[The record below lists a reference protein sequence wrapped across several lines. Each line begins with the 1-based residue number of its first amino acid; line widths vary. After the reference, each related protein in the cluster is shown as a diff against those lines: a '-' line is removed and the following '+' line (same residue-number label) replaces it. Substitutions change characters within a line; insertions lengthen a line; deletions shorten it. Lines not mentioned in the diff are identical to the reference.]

1 MRRAVSKKL
10 WLIFGTFL
18 AIQNAEAEEN
28 RSAVFTL
35 DSDRK
40 TGVSLPSAPVEIKQD
55 VKKDLRRNALREAAL
70 SYGLRLGLAEQSQE
84 IDALLQK
91 QRKILSRIFY
101 FRSLLIELSSGVFL
115 QPPVIIEADQGISLE
130 ENGRVAAL
138 ADKTYRILAPARLV
152 MSEQGWEEYLTLPL
166 ETIDPPPKVL
176 FPRTGEEEEIWHTHL
191 EEGKKQGQQQAREIF
206 EENLSRL
213 ERDFT
218 GQITYRLLLSQGL
231 ITRPYVAHKNRGIT
245 GDNIVL
251 RISDQEVRV
260 TADAA
265 FQHRK
270 EKWTPQLY

>member
-1 MRRAVSKKL
+1 MHRAVRTIVL
-10 WLIFGTFL
+10 LFL
-18 AIQNAEAEEN
+18 FSLTLGAAEESQ
-28 RSAVFTL
+28 RSVLTAT
-35 DSDRK
+35 K
-40 TGVSLPSAPVEIKQD
+40 ENKVSLSNSSSPVEIKQD

-70 SYGLRLGLAEQSQE
+70 SYGLRLGLAEQSRE

-91 QRKILSRIFY
+91 QGKILSRIFY

-166 ETIDPPPKVL
+166 ETVDPPPQVL
-176 FPRTGEEEEIWHTHL
+176 HPHTGEEEEIWYTHL
-191 EEGKKQGQQQAREIF
+191 EEGKKQGQEQAREIF

-218 GQITYRLLLSQGL
+218 GQLKYRLLLHQGL
-231 ITRPYVAHKNRGIT
+231 VTPPYVAHKNRGIT

-251 RISDQEVRV
+251 RIGDQEVRV

-265 FQHRK
+265 FQQRK
-270 EKWTPQLY
+270 EKWIPQIY